1 MKICKNFYQNLLD
14 LNLTIILQIRCN
26 KTGGVCRILA
36 SPLLFGSP
44 CGNSTHVL
52 EVNYICINPGGHG
65 AFREFA
71 ELIIQNK
78 K

>member
-1 MKICKNFYQNLLD
+1 LKICKNFYQNLLD

-52 EVNYICINPGGHG
+52 EVNYICIKSKKNN
-65 AFREFA
+65 
-71 ELIIQNK
+71 LIFMNQLK
-78 K
+78 LLLLS